1 MAPAAF
7 AAMLAIT
14 LNTLVKAAASL
25 MFGGRP
31 FAIRVCPSHLGMIV
45 ALWLP
50 WFYLR

>member
-25 MFGGRP
+25 MFGGRS
-31 FAIRVCPSHLGMIV
+31 FAIRLGPSHVGMIL

-50 WFYLR
+50 WFYVR